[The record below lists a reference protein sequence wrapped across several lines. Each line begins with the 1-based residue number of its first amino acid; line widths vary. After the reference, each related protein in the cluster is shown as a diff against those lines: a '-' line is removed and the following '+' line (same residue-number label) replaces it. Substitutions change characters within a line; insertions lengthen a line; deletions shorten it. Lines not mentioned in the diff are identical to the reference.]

1 MAGLKKK
8 KKREKEWKE
17 SLQRRKLG
25 GREPKGGE
33 EEEEEEE
40 EERERERER
49 ERETDSLIESHR
61 ASIPS
66 NSCKCQK
73 IF

>member
-1 MAGLKKK
+1 M
-8 KKREKEWKE
+8 
-17 SLQRRKLG
+17 G

-33 EEEEEEE
+33 EEEEEE
-40 EERERERER
+40 ERERER